1 MSDAP
6 TTTSMASR
14 TELMRRTI
22 PGAENL
28 EAVLYLL
35 SLPHGAAAPAH
46 RHPGIG
52 VGYVLEGVYESQYEG
67 EELKRFPAG
76 TRSTILPTRRISMPA
91 MAPPASRWASLCS
104 LLPRDSRLSFRSMSC
119 INEYTPLASPEQP
132 APQGPPRFGHDAFKP
147 SHQPLL
153 ASRR

>member
-6 TTTSMASR
+6 TTTSTASR
-14 TELMRRTI
+14 TELMRRAI

-35 SLPHGAAAPAH
+35 SLPPGAAAPAH

-67 EELKRFPAG
+67 EELKRFTAG
-76 TRSTILPTRRISMPA
+76 
-91 MAPPASRWASLCS
+91 
-104 LLPRDSRLSFRSMSC
+104 DSVYDLA
-119 INEYTPLASPEQP
+119 YTPHLIARNGSTSKPLRFIMTFIVATGQP
-132 APQGPPRFGHDAFKP
+132 TIV
-147 SHQPLL
+147 PLDER
-153 ASRR
+153 AA